1 MAGNQLIQAQGANIA
16 PIRTTLNFQS
26 ANAQDNGATLL
37 SFPHLWVINVPAL
50 SALANAQSYK
60 FTPGYP
66 GVIKS
71 VQFMVTTA
79 VTTASKLATLQPK
92 VATVATTGGAVAL
105 TSANCTPIGAEVDG
119 SAITG
124 ANTFTASQQISIDV
138 SAVTAF
144 VEGAGQIVVV
154 LS

>member
-1 MAGNQLIQAQGANIA
+1 MANQQLQAQGTNISPA
-16 PIRTTLNFQS
+16 RTTVNFQS
-26 ANAQDNGATLL
+26 ATAQDNGTTVL
-37 SFPHLWVINVPAL
+37 SFPHIWTINIPAL

-60 FTPGYP
+60 MTPGYP

-71 VQFMVTTA
+71 IQFMVTTA
-79 VTTASKLATLQPK
+79 VTTGAKLATLQAK

-124 ANTFTASQQISIDV
+124 ANTFSASQQISVDV

-154 LS
+154 LA